1 MIYRCEIWA
10 PVMVNSPSLFMVFDT
25 SSVGDPISSAYSCLT
40 KRSFD
45 DLVPSLGMSVVP
57 MVLSTLVLSTQKYN
71 ANENWSKRCQSGRTN
86 QVGFLA
92 VEHTDFAPVCYPRQG
107 VQ

>member
-1 MIYRCEIWA
+1 MVYRCEFWS
-10 PVMVNSPSLFMVFDT
+10 PVIVIAPSLLMVFGT
-25 SSVGDPISSAYSCLT
+25 SPVGDPISSAYSCLT

-86 QVGFLA
+86 QVGFLV
-92 VEHTDFAPVCYPRQG
+92 VEHTDFAPVCKPRQG